1 MRGMKALAGAAVL
14 VALAGITASVRADDY
29 NKMMTF
35 TFNNSVQIP
44 GATLEPGT
52 YVFKLA
58 DPESGRRTVQVWDKD
73 GKKMYT
79 MALTMVDR
87 RNEVAADPTKFK
99 DGLVMF
105 SEAPAGEPQ
114 AVRTWF
120 YTGDTIGYEF
130 VYPKDQAEKIAKA
143 YHTPVLAMND
153 GSSSDAA
160 ALRGARVGRI
170 DENGQFTDDSNS
182 VTAASTTTADSAST
196 TTATAADTQSAPASL
211 TASANRTPP
220 ASSAASDARSA
231 DTTTTANSTTSTTA
245 SAAPAPQA
253 ATPSANRTPP
263 SSAAPQTAAAD
274 QEPRPVGTAGQTA
287 PRQTDT
293 TQTAAATLP
302 KTASPLATMELM
314 SGLLLIAGLGVRQ
327 LRRRYA
333 DN

>member
-1 MRGMKALAGAAVL
+1 MRGLKALAGAAVL

-143 YHTPVLAMND
+143 FHTPVLAMND

-182 VTAASTTTADSAST
+182 VNTASTTTAEPASTTTASTTTADT
-196 TTATAADTQSAPASL
+196 TKT
-211 TASANRTPP
+211 
-220 ASSAASDARSA
+220 A

-245 SAAPAPQA
+245 STAPAPQA

-293 TQTAAATLP
+293 TQTAASTLP
-302 KTASPLATMELM
+302 KTASPLATMQLM
-314 SGLLLIAGLGVRQ
+314 SGLLLIAALGVRQ